1 MKKFKLLIADDSREY
16 CIKFKNRAKRR
27 GINAAAVTDGKS
39 LLTLLSRIST
49 DIVVIDDIM
58 PGPKCIDI
66 LKQIYSMNI
75 PNKPKIVVTLSYHS
89 DDFIK
94 RAALFGVD
102 LFIPKNSGID
112 SIVDK
117 IRTLTDFPTEKRID
131 IAL

>member
-1 MKKFKLLIADDSREY
+1 
-16 CIKFKNRAKRR
+16 
-27 GINAAAVTDGKS
+27 
-39 LLTLLSRIST
+39 
-49 DIVVIDDIM
+49 M